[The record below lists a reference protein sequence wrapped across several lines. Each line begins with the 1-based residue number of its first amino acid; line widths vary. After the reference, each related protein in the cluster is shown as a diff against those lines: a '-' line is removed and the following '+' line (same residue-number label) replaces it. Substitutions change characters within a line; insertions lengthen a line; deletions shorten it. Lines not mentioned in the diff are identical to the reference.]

1 MRKLAG
7 ERGRRRAS
15 MTDVGRRAG
24 VSAQTVSRYFNDG
37 YVSDQARARIEEA
50 VRALGYVPNRLPVQ
64 LRRDRTDS
72 IGVCLFGPLNYG
84 NSSIMTGIYR
94 VARELGQRVL
104 MVHMEPDPQG
114 SAALWDE
121 AMAEIDAVIA
131 NRVDAI
137 VIASPYEGLMRM
149 VDHVGN
155 LVPVVVLSEFTDSE
169 RDPVGSYSYGLS
181 LRLVQHLIALGRT
194 EILHVAGPG
203 DRIQARLRRR
213 AYEDALAE
221 AGLKPLPIVECEEW
235 DAVSAAKAAEHVEVD
250 DFTAVFAGN
259 DDLALGFM
267 SVMRARGVVAPRD
280 YVIAGFD
287 DRPQARFFEP
297 PLTTAHIDFDKIG
310 ETAIR
315 TAVARAAGE
324 PESTRQ
330 WFVPGEIVLRESTE
344 GF

>member
-1 MRKLAG
+1 
-7 ERGRRRAS
+7 

-37 YVSDQARARIEEA
+37 YVSEQARARIEEA
-50 VRALGYVPNRLPVQ
+50 VRVLGYVPNRLPVQ

-104 MVHMEPDPQG
+104 MAHMQPDPQN
-114 SAALWDE
+114 STALWDE
-121 AMAEIDAVIA
+121 AMAEIDAMIA
-131 NRVDAI
+131 NRVDAM
-137 VIASPYEGLMRM
+137 VIASPYEGGMAM
-149 VDHVGN
+149 VDRVGG
-155 LVPVVVLSEFTDSE
+155 LVPVVVLSEFMDSE
-169 RDPVGSYSYGLS
+169 CDPVGSYSYGFS
-181 LRLVQHLIALGRT
+181 IGLVEHLVELGHT
-194 EILHVAGPG
+194 KILHVAGPG
-203 DRIQARLRRR
+203 DRIQSRMRRR
-213 AYEDALAE
+213 AYEEVLAR
-221 AGLKPLPIVECEEW
+221 AGLAPLPVVECQEW
-235 DAVSAAKAAEHVEVD
+235 DSASAAKAAESVAPD
-250 DFTAVFAGN
+250 SFTAVFAGN

-297 PLTTAHIDFDKIG
+297 PLTTAHINFDKIG
-310 ETAIR
+310 EVAIR

-330 WFVPGEIVLRESTE
+330 SFVPGEIVLRESTE